1 MAEKLYQHWRNFTDL
16 KYLRAELF
24 QPKEEKVL
32 TIAKIV
38 QEQVKSSKGDLSE
51 KPVAYF
57 EEKDVLPMVLNV
69 TNCEIIEKTYN
80 SGNIYDWIGKKIQV
94 YATNTKVAGEQVPC
108 LRVRKFVPQGKEPEY
123 KCSVC
128 GTNISEKTYH
138 SSKAKYGAPYC
149 SAECLNKD
157 KNGENIL

>member
-1 MAEKLYQHWRNFTDL
+1 MAEKMYQHWRNFTDL

-32 TIAKIV
+32 TISRII
-38 QEQVKSSKGDLSE
+38 QEEVKSDTGAISE

-57 EEKDVLPMVLNV
+57 EEKEVLPMVLNV
-69 TNCEIIEKTYN
+69 TNCEIIEKVYN

-94 YATNTKVAGEQVPC
+94 YATNTKMAGELVPC
-108 LRVRKFVPQGKEPEY
+108 LRVRGFVPESEEPVY

-128 GTNISEKTYH
+128 GKNITEKIYH
-138 SSKAKYGAPYC
+138 SSKEKYGASYC
-149 SAECLNKD
+149 SRECLDKD
-157 KNGENIL
+157 KKGENIL